1 MRSHLSVQEMEDNH
15 DERRRQQ
22 RLDAE
27 DQVECFLDILS
38 TRYGVKLEDIPKY
51 LEAIRWAIEHRA
63 NMARLIWAVALG
75 IAGIAVTGAVAAL
88 WEGIKHAIRS

>member
-1 MRSHLSVQEMEDNH
+1 MAWDH
-15 DERRRQQ
+15 DEDEQHERWRQQ

-38 TRYGVKLEDIPKY
+38 SRYGVKLEDIPKY

-63 NMARLIWAVALG
+63 NMARIIWAVALG
-75 IAGIAVTGAVAAL
+75 ITGLAVSGAIAAL
-88 WEGIKHAIRS
+88 WEGVKHAIRSN